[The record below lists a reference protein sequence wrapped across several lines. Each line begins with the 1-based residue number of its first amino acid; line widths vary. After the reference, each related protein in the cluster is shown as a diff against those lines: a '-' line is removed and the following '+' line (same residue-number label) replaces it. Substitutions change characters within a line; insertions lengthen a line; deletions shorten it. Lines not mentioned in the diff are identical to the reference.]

1 MVKGSHVPVVS
12 GLDPFMSLSMNIFST
27 EKSLPS
33 LLFSDWETRP
43 RRSDGQCEVP
53 GACPEPGPLGH
64 ARAGQWQRG
73 WMAGGTELPGQGSGV
88 SRLQAQAAS
97 HVATCRGD

>member
-1 MVKGSHVPVVS
+1 MPTVS
-12 GLDPFMSLSMNIFST
+12 RLDPCMSLSMNIFST

-33 LLFSDWETRP
+33 LLFSDRETRP

-53 GACPEPGPLGH
+53 GARPEPGPLGY
-64 ARAGQWQRG
+64 ARAGQRQHG
-73 WMAGGTELPGQGSGV
+73 WMAGGMELPGQGSGV